1 MTAPTQQQL
10 IAARQSQ
17 ILDAAARVFAE
28 KGFHLTT
35 IKDIARAA
43 GTADGTIYNY
53 FANKTA
59 LLIAIL
65 DRMRDQMMQNVDLDV
80 LTSQDVR
87 AILRTFL
94 AHPLMALQADD
105 FALARVIMSETAVN
119 PELRTLYEQ
128 KILQP
133 TLAAAETLL
142 QTLAAQGLIRSVN
155 IPLTIRVISGM
166 VWGALFQRIAGEAL
180 ITAAWETLP
189 EAIADLL
196 IYGIG
201 ADAE

>member
-1 MTAPTQQQL
+1 MTVPAQQQL
-10 IAARQSQ
+10 IAARQHH

-28 KGFHLTT
+28 KGFHVTT

-65 DRMRDQMMQNVDLDV
+65 DRMRDQMMQNVDFDLF
-80 LTSQDVR
+80 TSQDVR
-87 AILRTFL
+87 AILRAFL

-105 FALARVIMSETAVN
+105 FALARVIMSEAAVN
-119 PELRTLYEQ
+119 PELRALYEQ

-133 TLAAAETLL
+133 TFETAESMLGAL
-142 QTLAAQGLIRSVN
+142 VAQGLIRPLN
-155 IPLTIRVISGM
+155 IPLTVRMISGM
-166 VWGALFQRIAGEAL
+166 VWGMLFQRIAGDAL
-180 ITAAWETLP
+180 ITTAWETLP
-189 EAIADLL
+189 DAIANLL
-196 IYGIG
+196 LDGIG
-201 ADAE
+201 AVAE

>member
-80 LTSQDVR
+80 FASQDVR
-87 AILRTFL
+87 AILRAFL
-94 AHPLMALQADD
+94 AHPLTALQADD

-119 PELRTLYEQ
+119 PELRALYEQ

-142 QTLAAQGLIRSVN
+142 QTLAAQGLIRPVN

-189 EAIADLL
+189 DAIADLL

>member
-1 MTAPTQQQL
+1 MTDSIQQQL
-10 IAARQSQ
+10 IAARQNQ

-28 KGFHLTT
+28 KGFHVTT

-43 GTADGTIYNY
+43 DIADGTIYNY

-65 DRMRDQMMQNVDLDV
+65 DRMRDQMMQNIDLDV

-87 AILRTFL
+87 AILRAFL

-105 FALARVIMSETAVN
+105 FALARVIMSEAAVN
-119 PELRTLYEQ
+119 PELRALYEQ

-133 TLAAAETLL
+133 TFETAESMLGAL
-142 QTLAAQGLIRSVN
+142 VAQGLIRPIN
-155 IPLTIRVISGM
+155 IPLTVRIISGM
-166 VWGALFQRIAGEAL
+166 VWGALFQRIAGDAL
-180 ITAAWETLP
+180 ITTAWETLP
-189 EAIADLL
+189 DAIANLL
-196 IYGIG
+196 LDGIG
-201 ADAE
+201 ADAQ